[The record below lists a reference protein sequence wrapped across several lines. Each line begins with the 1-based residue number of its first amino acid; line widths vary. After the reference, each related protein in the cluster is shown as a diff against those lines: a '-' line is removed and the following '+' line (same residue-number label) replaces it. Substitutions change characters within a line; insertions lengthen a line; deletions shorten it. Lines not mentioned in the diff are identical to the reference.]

1 MIPRGQLSVCY
12 HDSYVKGFAFS
23 LQINWWKTKSLLDG
37 RTHPKE
43 VNILRFSGQRNS
55 GMVPSLDA
63 FSEYH
68 LTVLAYNSKG
78 AGPESEAYIFQTP
91 EGGERI
97 NVEGAI
103 YADYVMALLN
113 IPFIIDS

>member
-1 MIPRGQLSVCY
+1 
-12 HDSYVKGFAFS
+12 
-23 LQINWWKTKSLLDG
+23 
-37 RTHPKE
+37 
-43 VNILRFSGQRNS
+43 
-55 GMVPSLDA
+55 MVPSLDA

-78 AGPESEAYIFQTP
+78 AGPESEPYIFQTP

-103 YADYVMALLN
+103 YANYPMVLLN
-113 IPFIIDS
+113 IPFIIDSKCAAQRNSHFGFYKCVISWRIFVCFFFLEIR